1 MSTDSITKT
10 MQELA
15 LRKAINNSPTL
26 LDRVQN
32 INFKGI
38 KPAVTRFA
46 GRLGQYLPKSLPSW
60 GKNLPAVGKNIPYL
74 NAAIGTG
81 MGLYNLSEGQNPVD
95 AFGRPIFQ
103 VGGGILGAGTG
114 FLADT
119 PFSPAADIALGYA
132 GWEGGGRAYDA
143 LRGLTTSDTTE
154 QGIRVIDDGSE
165 TGVPITEGVGTKL
178 VRMPD
183 GTVIRVP
190 IETEIGD
197 STVISQ
203 DGIPVNEVIES
214 EGKTISDKVGDFLDR
229 ADWESSRRSRNSPA
243 ARSGAFTSEQLRRQ
257 KNQHEDW
264 KEARRSGTLADFA
277 EQYPQSQTAKEYA
290 IRKRIPSSLDMEY

>member
-1 MSTDSITKT
+1 
-10 MQELA
+10 
-15 LRKAINNSPTL
+15 
-26 LDRVQN
+26 
-32 INFKGI
+32 
-38 KPAVTRFA
+38 
-46 GRLGQYLPKSLPSW
+46 
-60 GKNLPAVGKNIPYL
+60 
-74 NAAIGTG
+74 
-81 MGLYNLSEGQNPVD
+81 
-95 AFGRPIFQ
+95 
-103 VGGGILGAGTG
+103 
-114 FLADT
+114 
-119 PFSPAADIALGYA
+119 
-132 GWEGGGRAYDA
+132 
-143 LRGLTTSDTTE
+143 
-154 QGIRVIDDGSE
+154 
-165 TGVPITEGVGTKL
+165 
-178 VRMPD
+178 MPD